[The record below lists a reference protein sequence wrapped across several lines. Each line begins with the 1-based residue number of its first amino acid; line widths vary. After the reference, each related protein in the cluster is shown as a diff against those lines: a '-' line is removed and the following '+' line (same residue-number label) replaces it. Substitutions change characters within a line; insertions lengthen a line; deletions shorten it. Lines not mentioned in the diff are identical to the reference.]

1 MARDFFY
8 SKILFFLCL
17 LLVGCQPHEPQ
28 NRQVV
33 FSGPMMGTQYRIT
46 AIVNPEQNVQELETN
61 VIDAMESVNQS
72 MSTYID
78 DSELNQVNRAPAG
91 QAIELSAGLAE
102 VLAQANSISVLSEG
116 AFDVT
121 LAPVINLWGFGPSG
135 AITKKPSDTA
145 LDNLKTSIG
154 YQTIE
159 LQGQVL
165 RKKSDEVTIDL
176 SAIAKGYGVD
186 QVAIVL
192 EQDGVSDYL
201 INIGGELKASG
212 VNIDRQVWRVGIE
225 KPHVLGGVQKVVPL
239 TNQAIATSGDYRNF
253 HVIDGQQYSHTID
266 PKTLSP
272 VFHKLALVSV
282 IHESASMADGLATAL
297 MAMGDQRALRF
308 ANMNQLSAYFV
319 VRGQQEGEYVEHT
332 SGNFTSN

>member
-1 MARDFFY
+1 M
-8 SKILFFLCL
+8 
-17 LLVGCQPHEPQ
+17 
-28 NRQVV
+28 
-33 FSGPMMGTQYRIT
+33 
-46 AIVNPEQNVQELETN
+46 
-61 VIDAMESVNQS
+61 
-72 MSTYID
+72 
-78 DSELNQVNRAPAG
+78 
-91 QAIELSAGLAE
+91 
-102 VLAQANSISVLSEG
+102 LAQANSISVLSEG

-239 TNQAIATSGDYRNF
+239 TNQAIATSGDYRNL
-253 HVIDGQQYSHTID
+253 HVIDGQQYSHCLLYTSD
-266 PKTLSP
+266 
-272 VFHKLALVSV
+272 A
-282 IHESASMADGLATAL
+282 AD
-297 MAMGDQRALRF
+297 
-308 ANMNQLSAYFV
+308 
-319 VRGQQEGEYVEHT
+319 E
-332 SGNFTSN
+332 